1 MFFGIRSSAIRNARN
16 DYCLV
21 CNNPV
26 IHFERVFGHLCW
38 IVGFVTST
46 EPEGIFTSTLGR
58 LFCSQ
63 QHGVILRL
71 VVFVNI
77 WSRTKRF
84 FS

>member
-1 MFFGIRSSAIRNARN
+1 MFFAIRNPAIRNARN

-46 EPEGIFTSTLGR
+46 EPESIFTSMFGS
-58 LFCSQ
+58 FFSSQ

-71 VVFVNI
+71 IVFVNV
-77 WSRTKRF
+77 WCCTEECLS
-84 FS
+84 